1 MNILKILGLTI
12 ILGGAVIANVT
23 PTDATEETAPV
34 AISYVETGKELN
46 NVPLRINETETTPEE
61 VEKILSNEEGNISY
75 SEDEIETILSSI
87 IEEKD
92 KFGNI
97 TTTESTTIILSD
109 GRTIGEGECVRI
121 IAGVPSPIAE

>member
-1 MNILKILGLTI
+1 MINFVKILSLTI
-12 ILGGAVIANVT
+12 ILGGAVIANTVT
-23 PTDATEETAPV
+23 PTETTKEDATPV
-34 AISYVETGKELN
+34 AISYEKELN

-61 VEKILSNEEGNISY
+61 ISSY

-87 IEEKD
+87 TEEKD

-97 TTTESTTIILSD
+97 IITENTTIVLSD
-109 GRTIGEGECVRI
+109 GRTIGEGECVKI